1 MAKVT
6 CKCCGEKIDK
16 KVAVGIK
23 TGKITKHYCPEHVG
37 QKSPSEEMYDLIYE
51 IFGRKVLNTI
61 LFKEM
66 NEILAVYSHQKVIAY
81 LKENKSYLEDVI
93 YGRSYVSEY
102 AQIKYFTAIIKNSIH
117 NFEIPNFEPVIK
129 KEVEI
134 DVDVSVNN
142 YKPRQKKRGMN
153 DLLDELL

>member
-16 KVAVGIK
+16 KIAVATLRGK
-23 TGKITKHYCPEHVG
+23 TTWHYCPEHVG

-66 NEILAVYSHQKVIAY
+66 NEILSVYSHQKVIAY
-81 LKENKSYLEDVI
+81 LKENKEYLEDVI

-102 AQIKYFTAIIKNSIH
+102 AQIRYFTAIIKNSIH
-117 NFEIPNFEPVIK
+117 NFEIPNFKPVIK

-134 DVDVSVNN
+134 DADVSVHQ
-142 YKPRQKKRGMN
+142 YKPKQKKRGMN